1 MLKWIYAYFFKL
13 VWFQEKKLLTK
24 RIWIFFNQN
33 VLQNLFQKFSKWFIF
48 SPIGENS
55 ALKCLFTHPL
65 SGFGWSEVQRK
76 KPTTCSFKNFTYNK
90 MPIVDQNAHPNISTG
105 NLPPKPQVY
114 SIWIRW
120 TEANLRKQTNKKTRL
135 SCYLNYPKFYWWKQ
149 FSLCMT
155 HQWLCSLKGVVERQ
169 NWTASTSSDGL
180 QGFQTLN
187 LRSPGDV
194 SQPACQPGCRTE
206 APIQTE
212 GIPPRA
218 LRNCQIGQTFF
229 TLNMWGNEAGWERVR
244 SI

>member
-1 MLKWIYAYFFKL
+1 M
-13 VWFQEKKLLTK
+13 
-24 RIWIFFNQN
+24 
-33 VLQNLFQKFSKWFIF
+33 LQNLFQKFSKWFIF

-105 NLPPKPQVY
+105 NLPPKPRVY

-135 SCYLNYPKFYWWKQ
+135 SCYLNYPKFYLWKQ